1 MATFDGSIVS
11 VALPTIAEHFQA
23 SVDLAAWVSLA
34 YSLTLV
40 ALIMVFGA
48 WTESKGYAFAYKLG
62 YSFFIIGSVMCS
74 LSWSIYGLILSRVV
88 QAAGTA
94 MFAAVGIGMVTEVFP
109 EKERGKAI
117 GMIVMMVSAG
127 FIIGPVAGGLLLSVF
142 NWPSIFLINIPIGL
156 VGLYMTFVYFK
167 VLPPHLSDRKMR
179 WAGSLSVSLA
189 LVTAIFALGLIKDY
203 SISDVRIWGL
213 VLVSLFS
220 LVLFARFES
229 KKETALIGFDIFKN
243 RQFTS
248 SIAAMLAA
256 FSAVSGIMLLIP
268 FYLERVKHLE
278 PKQVA
283 LYLMIIPVTM
293 FIFSPLSGKLSDKIG
308 FRILS
313 TLGVLILSAGLYVM
327 SRIGIDSSTT
337 LVATGLAV
345 IGSGFGVFSTPNSSA
360 LMGSVAKGQRAI
372 TSGILST
379 TRNMGIALGVA
390 ISTALFAYFNQKYS
404 GLGGES
410 EIFVSSF
417 HNVLVISIALSLLAV
432 PFCVIRGNGS
442 LRRGESLDSPAG
454 KPKGPPLPDE

>member
-1 MATFDGSIVS
+1 MATFDGSVVS
-11 VALPTIAEHFQA
+11 VALPTIAEHFKA
-23 SVDLAAWVSLA
+23 SVDLAAWVSLS

-48 WTESKGYAFAYKLG
+48 WTESKGYAFGYKLG

-74 LSWSIYGLILSRVV
+74 LSWSIYALILSRVI

-127 FIIGPVAGGLLLSVF
+127 FILGPPVGGLLLSAF
-142 NWPSIFLINIPIGL
+142 SWHSIFLINIPIGL

-167 VLPPHLSDRKMR
+167 ILPPHFSDRKMR
-179 WAGSLSVSLA
+179 WAGALSISTA
-189 LVTAIFALGLIKDY
+189 LVTAIFALGLLKEYPVTDIH
-203 SISDVRIWGL
+203 IWGMAL
-213 VLVSLFS
+213 ISLLF

-248 SIAAMLAA
+248 SIAAMLTA
-256 FSAVSGIMLLIP
+256 FSSVSGIMLLVP

-283 LYLMIIPVTM
+283 LYLMIIPITM

-308 FRILS
+308 FRTLS

-337 LVATGLAV
+337 LVAAGLA
-345 IGSGFGVFSTPNSSA
+345 ILGSGFGVFSTPNSSA
-360 LMGSVAKGQRAI
+360 LMGSVTKGQRAV

-379 TRNMGIALGVA
+379 SRNMGISFGVA
-390 ISTALFAYFNQKYS
+390 ISTALFAYFNKKYS
-404 GLGGES
+404 GIGGES
-410 EIFVSSF
+410 EIFVASF
-417 HNVLVISIALSLLAV
+417 HNVIVISIVLSLLAV
-432 PFCVIRGNGS
+432 PFCLIRGNGMKHPS
-442 LRRGESLDSPAG
+442 
-454 KPKGPPLPDE
+454 

>member
-1 MATFDGSIVS
+1 MATFDGSIVN
-11 VALPTIAEHFQA
+11 VALPTIAEHFKA
-23 SVDLAAWVSLA
+23 SVDLAAWVSLS

-40 ALIMVFGA
+40 ALIMVFGT

-62 YSFFIIGSVMCS
+62 YTFFIIGSVMCS
-74 LSWSIYGLILSRVV
+74 LSWSIYALILSRVV

-127 FIIGPVAGGLLLSVF
+127 FILGPPVGGLLLSAF
-142 NWPSIFLINIPIGL
+142 DWQSIFLINIPIGL

-167 VLPPHLSDRKMR
+167 VLPPHFSDRKMR

-189 LVTAIFALGLIKDY
+189 LVTAIFALGLLKDF
-203 SISDVRIWGL
+203 SIADLRIWGL
-213 VLVSLFS
+213 GLVSLLS
-220 LVLFARFES
+220 LILFVKFES
-229 KKETALIGFDIFKN
+229 KVETALMGFDIFKN

-256 FSAVSGIMLLIP
+256 FSGASGIMLLIP

-283 LYLMIIPVTM
+283 LYLMIVPVTM

-308 FRILS
+308 FRTLS
-313 TLGVLILSAGLYVM
+313 TLGILILSAGLFIM
-327 SRIGIDSSTT
+327 SRIGIESPAT
-337 LVATGLAV
+337 LAAIGLAV

-360 LMGSVAKGQRAI
+360 LMGSVTKGQRAV

-379 TRNMGIALGVA
+379 TRNMGISLGVA

-404 GLGGES
+404 VMGNES
-410 EIFVSSF
+410 DIFVASF
-417 HNVLVISIALSLLAV
+417 RNVIVISIFLSLLAL
-432 PFCVIRGNGS
+432 PFCLIRGNHS
-442 LRRGESLDSPAG
+442 EQHS
-454 KPKGPPLPDE
+454 